1 MSETPVG
8 GEDRSMDM
16 EKSTTSTPTDKRLRR
31 TRDDRMIAGVCSGAA
46 RYLGVDANI
55 LRLALAAFTIF
66 GGAGVAVYAI
76 AWVLIPEEDAPSSI
90 AEDLLKK
97 ANENPTVQDAV
108 QKTKDAVNK
117 SVNKSGTAGTRDHTH
132 S

>member
-1 MSETPVG
+1 
-8 GEDRSMDM
+8 MDM
-16 EKSTTSTPTDKRLRR
+16 EKSTTSTPTDKQLRR
-31 TRDDRMIAGVCSGAA
+31 TRDGRMIAGVCSGAA

-55 LRLALAAFTIF
+55 LRLALAAFTVF

-76 AWVLIPEEDAPSSI
+76 AWILIPEEDASSSI

-97 ANENPTVQDAV
+97 ANENPTVQDAF

-117 SVNKSGTAGTRDHTH
+117 GVNKSGTKDHTH

>member
-1 MSETPVG
+1 
-8 GEDRSMDM
+8 MDM
-16 EKSTTSTPTDKRLRR
+16 EKSMSSDPAEKQLRR
-31 TRDDRMIAGVCSGAA
+31 TREGRIIAGVCSGGA

-66 GGAGVAVYAI
+66 GGAGVLVYVI
-76 AWVLIPEEDAPSSI
+76 AWILIPEEGQPSSI
-90 AEDLLKK
+90 AEDLIKK

-117 SVNKSGTAGTRDHTH
+117 NTNKDHSRT
-132 S
+132 